1 MNETHAKKAS
11 QAFEQATGTTIFR
24 PRGHQLETEPGP
36 LESKGPVNA
45 NPQSDPGKLF
55 VDLGKIIANG
65 LEPERPSVA
74 RISPERCMLYKGR
87 INEIHSEP
95 GVGKTNL
102 ALCFAQTVT
111 KEGGHVVFIDPED
124 TPVGIL
130 TRLKAFGADMQ
141 MVVEQFHYLHNP
153 TLEEFGAAIS
163 WTARNRPDLVILDG
177 LAEALAAE
185 GKNEDK
191 VGDVLSFF
199 RYRLRPFAELGGAA
213 VLVSDH
219 VSKSTEDRGRW
230 ARGSGAKL
238 GRYDGVSYS
247 AELLESYSSTQ
258 AGKVSLKI
266 AKDRNGGVGTVGQIV
281 GDIAFSPNGSTTHF
295 EFREHEHTN
304 KFRPTTIMAK
314 VCAHLEKF
322 RDASKNDLRKLGKSQ
337 YVDQAISCLVEEGFL
352 SISKEGQ
359 RTQFA
364 VLKHY
369 TSLDKDQQDLVQE
382 VRTAVEAGM
391 FKKAS

>member
-1 MNETHAKKAS
+1 MNEAQAKKAS
-11 QAFEQATGTTIFR
+11 QAFEQATGTKIPR
-24 PRGHQLETEPGP
+24 PRRHQPESEPEP
-36 LESKGPVNA
+36 SKSKGPVNA

-74 RISPERCMLYKGR
+74 RLSPERCMLYKGR
-87 INEIHSEP
+87 MNEIHSEP

-102 ALCFAQTVT
+102 ALCFAQAVM
-111 KEGGHVVFIDPED
+111 KEGGHVLFIDPED

-153 TLEEFGAAIS
+153 IPEEFGAAIS
-163 WTARNRPDLVILDG
+163 WTAGNRPDLVILDG

-247 AELLESYSSTQ
+247 AELVESYSSTQ
-258 AGKVSLKI
+258 AGRVSLKI

-295 EFREHEHTN
+295 EFCEHEHMESSDQPSLWQNLCAPRKVSRRQQERSSEARKVPVCRSGN
-304 KFRPTTIMAK
+304 KLPRRRWLSFHVERRPANT
-314 VCAHLEKF
+314 VH
-322 RDASKNDLRKLGKSQ
+322 RP
-337 YVDQAISCLVEEGFL
+337 
-352 SISKEGQ
+352 
-359 RTQFA
+359 
-364 VLKHY
+364 
-369 TSLDKDQQDLVQE
+369 
-382 VRTAVEAGM
+382 
-391 FKKAS
+391 